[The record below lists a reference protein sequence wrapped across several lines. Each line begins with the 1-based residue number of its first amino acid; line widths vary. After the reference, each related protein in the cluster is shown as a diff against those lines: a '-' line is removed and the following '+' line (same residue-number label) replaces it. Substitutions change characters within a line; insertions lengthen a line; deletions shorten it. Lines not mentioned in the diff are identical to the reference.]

1 MRILFLH
8 SSSDLY
14 GASKILLAINE
25 LCAKKGHEIT
35 VVLSEDGPLAPKLKA
50 LGTTIVI
57 TDLGI
62 LRRQYL
68 NPAGMLNRL
77 VANFKAYTTLTE
89 LCKSKQIDLIYSN
102 TTGVIAGV
110 FVAAKLGIRHLW
122 HIHEIIE
129 KPTLLFRLLSRLI
142 NTKNNQAIAVSE
154 AVKKHWTKY
163 VHPNKIDVLYNGV
176 DYWLFENTVSD
187 LRQTLNLQP
196 DTILIGMMGRVHFW
210 KGQDYFVHIAG
221 EIFKSHK
228 NVHFLIVGDAFAG
241 YEYLHD
247 NINILIDANHL
258 QGKVTQ
264 LPYRSDITNI
274 YGALDIFIL
283 PSLLPDPAPAVVTE
297 AMAAGLPVVATQQG
311 GAVEMIEN
319 EVSGLLIPINNA
331 AAAAKVMEP
340 LLMIETYRKN
350 MGAQAKKRMQEK
362 FSRTQF
368 NEQIM
373 ACIEKKS

>member
-25 LCAKKGHEIT
+25 LCTKKGHEVT
-35 VVLSEDGPLAPKLKA
+35 VVLSEDGPLVPQLKA
-50 LGTTIVI
+50 LGAHII
-57 TDLGI
+57 IADLGI

-68 NPAGMLNRL
+68 HPAGILNRL
-77 VANFKAYTTLTE
+77 VANFKAYRLLTS
-89 LCKSKQIDLIYSN
+89 LCKNQKIDLIYSN
-102 TTGVIAGV
+102 TTGVIVGV
-110 FVAAKLGIRHLW
+110 FVASKLGIRHLW

-154 AVKKHWTKY
+154 AVKTHWTKY
-163 VHPNKIDVLYNGV
+163 VPPNKIDVLYNGV
-176 DYWLFENTVSD
+176 DYWLFENIQSD
-187 LRQTLNLQP
+187 LRNTLNLQP

-221 EIFKSHK
+221 ALYKTHK

-247 NINILIDANHL
+247 TINQLIVKHAL
-258 QGKVTQ
+258 QGRVTQ
-264 LPYRSDITNI
+264 LPYRSDINNI
-274 YGALDIFIL
+274 YGGLDVFIL

-297 AMAAGLPVVATQQG
+297 AMASGLPVVATQQG
-311 GAVEMIEN
+311 GAMEMIEN
-319 EVSGLLIPINNA
+319 NVSGLLIPINDA
-331 AAAAKVMEP
+331 AAAAAIIEP
-340 LLMIETYRKN
+340 LLSNQAYRKN
-350 MGAQAKKRMQEK
+350 MGAEAKKRMQEK

-373 ACIEKKS
+373 ACIEKQQ

>member
-1 MRILFLH
+1 
-8 SSSDLY
+8 
-14 GASKILLAINE
+14 
-25 LCAKKGHEIT
+25 
-35 VVLSEDGPLAPKLKA
+35 
-50 LGTTIVI
+50 
-57 TDLGI
+57 
-62 LRRQYL
+62 
-68 NPAGMLNRL
+68 
-77 VANFKAYTTLTE
+77 
-89 LCKSKQIDLIYSN
+89 
-102 TTGVIAGV
+102 
-110 FVAAKLGIRHLW
+110 
-122 HIHEIIE
+122 
-129 KPTLLFRLLSRLI
+129 
-142 NTKNNQAIAVSE
+142 
-154 AVKKHWTKY
+154 
-163 VHPNKIDVLYNGV
+163 
-176 DYWLFENTVSD
+176 
-187 LRQTLNLQP
+187 
-196 DTILIGMMGRVHFW
+196 MGRVHFW

-247 NINILIDANHL
+247 NINNLIDTNHL
-258 QGKVTQ
+258 QGKLTQ

-319 EVSGLLIPINNA
+319 NVSGLLIPINDA
-331 AAAAKVMEP
+331 AAAAAIIEP
-340 LLMIETYRKN
+340 LLTNETCRKN
-350 MGAQAKKRMQEK
+350 MGAEAKKRMQEK

>member
-50 LGTTIVI
+50 LGATIVI

-102 TTGVIAGV
+102 TTGVIVGV

-129 KPTLLFRLLSRLI
+129 KPILLFRLLSRLI

-176 DYWLFENTVSD
+176 DYWLFENTASD
-187 LRQTLNLQP
+187 LRQTLRLQP

-247 NINILIDANHL
+247 NINNLIDANHL

-319 EVSGLLIPINNA
+319 NVSGLLIPINDA
-331 AAAAKVMEP
+331 AAAAKIMEP
-340 LLMIETYRKN
+340 LLMSETYRKN
-350 MGAQAKKRMQEK
+350 MGMQAKKRMQEK

>member
-25 LCAKKGHEIT
+25 LCAKKGHHVT
-35 VVLSEDGPLAPKLKA
+35 VVVSEDGPLVSKLKA
-50 LGTTIVI
+50 LGATIVI

-77 VANFKAYTTLTE
+77 VANFKAYNTLIK
-89 LCKSKQIDLIYSN
+89 LCTSQKIDLIYSN
-102 TTGVIAGV
+102 TTGVIVGV
-110 FVAAKLGIRHLW
+110 FVAAKLSIRHLW

-129 KPTLLFRLLSRLI
+129 KPTLLFRILSRLI

-154 AVKKHWTKY
+154 AVKTHWTKY
-163 VHPNKIDVLYNGV
+163 VQPNKIDVLYNGV

-187 LRQTLNLQP
+187 LRQSLNISHN
-196 DTILIGMMGRVHFW
+196 TILIGMMGRVHFW
-210 KGQDYFVHIAG
+210 KGQDYFANIAG
-221 EIFKSHK
+221 EIFKTHK
-228 NVHFLIVGDAFAG
+228 NVHFLMVGDAFAG

-247 NINILIDANHL
+247 NINQLIEKHEL
-258 QGKVTQ
+258 QGRVTQ
-264 LPYRSDITNI
+264 LPYRSDIANI
-274 YGALDIFIL
+274 YSALDVFIL

-319 EVSGLLIPINNA
+319 NVSGLLIPINDA
-331 AAAAKVMEP
+331 AAAAAIIEP
-340 LLMIETYRKN
+340 LLMNETFRKD
-350 MGAQAKKRMQEK
+350 MGAEAKKRMQEK

-373 ACIEKKS
+373 ACIEKQS

>member
-50 LGTTIVI
+50 LGATIVI
-57 TDLGI
+57 SDLGI

-102 TTGVIAGV
+102 TTAVIVGD

-129 KPTLLFRLLSRLI
+129 KPILLFRLLSRLI

-163 VHPNKIDVLYNGV
+163 VQPNKIDVLYNGV
-176 DYWLFENTVSD
+176 DYWLFENTASD
-187 LRQTLNLQP
+187 LRQTLRLQP

-247 NINILIDANHL
+247 NINNLIDTNHL
-258 QGKVTQ
+258 QGKLTQ

-319 EVSGLLIPINNA
+319 NVSGLLIPINDA
-331 AAAAKVMEP
+331 AAAAKIMEP
-340 LLMIETYRKN
+340 LLMNETYRKN

>member
-25 LCAKKGHEIT
+25 LCAKKGHEVT

-68 NPAGMLNRL
+68 NPAGILNRL
-77 VANFKAYTTLTE
+77 VANFKAHTTLSK
-89 LCKSKQIDLIYSN
+89 LCKTQQTDLIYSN
-102 TTGVIAGV
+102 TTGVIVGV
-110 FVAAKLGIRHLW
+110 FVAAKLGIRHIW

-129 KPTLLFRLLSRLI
+129 KPYLLFRILSRLI

-154 AVKKHWTKY
+154 AVNTHWTKY
-163 VHPNKIDVLYNGV
+163 VQPSKIDVLYNGV
-176 DYWLFENTVSD
+176 DYWLFENTESN
-187 LRQTLNLQP
+187 LRQSLNISP

-210 KGQDYFVHIAG
+210 KGQDYFVNIAG
-221 EIFKSHK
+221 EIFRTHK
-228 NVHFLIVGDAFAG
+228 NVHFLILGDAFAG

-247 NINILIDANHL
+247 NINKLIDENHL
-258 QGKVTQ
+258 KGHVTQ
-264 LPYRSDITNI
+264 LPYRSDIVNI
-274 YGALDIFIL
+274 YNALDVFIL

-297 AMAAGLPVVATQQG
+297 AMAAGLPVVATKQG

-319 EVSGLLIPINNA
+319 NVSGLLIPINDA
-331 AAAAKVMEP
+331 AAAAAIIEP
-340 LLMIETYRKN
+340 LLINETYRKD

-373 ACIEKKS
+373 ACIEKQS

>member
-25 LCAKKGHEIT
+25 LCTKKGHEVT
-35 VVLSEDGPLAPKLKA
+35 VVLSEDGPLVPQLKA
-50 LGTTIVI
+50 LGAHII
-57 TDLGI
+57 IADLGI

-68 NPAGMLNRL
+68 HAAGILNRL
-77 VANFKAYTTLTE
+77 VANFKAYRLLTTL
-89 LCKSKQIDLIYSN
+89 CKNQKIDLIYSN
-102 TTGVIAGV
+102 TTGVIVGV
-110 FVAAKLGIRHLW
+110 FVASKLGIKHLW

-129 KPTLLFRLLSRLI
+129 KPYLLFRLLSRLI

-154 AVKKHWTKY
+154 AVKTHWTKY
-163 VHPNKIDVLYNGV
+163 VAPHKIDVLYNGV
-176 DYWLFENTVSD
+176 DYWLFENIQSD
-187 LRQTLNLQP
+187 LRNTLNLQP

-210 KGQDYFVHIAG
+210 KGQDYFVSIAG
-221 EIFKSHK
+221 ELYKTHK
-228 NVHFLIVGDAFAG
+228 NIHFLIVGDAFAG

-247 NINILIDANHL
+247 TINQLIVKHDL

-274 YGALDIFIL
+274 YGALDVFIL

-319 EVSGLLIPINNA
+319 NVSGLLIPINDA
-331 AAAAKVMEP
+331 AAAAKIMEP
-340 LLMIETYRKN
+340 LLSNQAYRKN

-373 ACIEKKS
+373 ACIEKQQ

>member
-25 LCAKKGHEIT
+25 LCTKKGHEVTI
-35 VVLSEDGPLAPKLKA
+35 VLSEDGPLVPQLKA
-50 LGTTIVI
+50 LGAHII
-57 TDLGI
+57 IADLGI

-68 NPAGMLNRL
+68 HAAGIINRL

-102 TTGVIAGV
+102 TTGVIVGV

-129 KPTLLFRLLSRLI
+129 KPYLLFRLLSRLI

-154 AVKKHWTKY
+154 AVKTHWTKY

-176 DYWLFENTVSD
+176 DYWLFENTASD
-187 LRQTLNLQP
+187 LRKTLNLQP

-210 KGQDYFVHIAG
+210 KGQDYFVSIAG
-221 EIFKSHK
+221 ALYKTHK
-228 NVHFLIVGDAFAG
+228 NIHFLIVGDAFAG

-247 NINILIDANHL
+247 TINQLIIRHDL

-274 YGALDIFIL
+274 YGALDVFIL

-297 AMAAGLPVVATQQG
+297 AMAAGLAVVATQQG

-319 EVSGLLIPINNA
+319 NVSGLLIPINDA
-331 AAAAKVMEP
+331 AAAAAIIEP
-340 LLMIETYRKN
+340 LLSNEAYRKN

-373 ACIEKKS
+373 ACIEKQQ

>member
-1 MRILFLH
+1 
-8 SSSDLY
+8 LY

-50 LGTTIVI
+50 LGATIVI

-77 VANFKAYTTLTE
+77 VANFKAYATLTE

-102 TTGVIAGV
+102 TTGVIVGV

-163 VHPNKIDVLYNGV
+163 VAPHKIDVLYNGV
-176 DYWLFENTVSD
+176 DYWLFENTASD
-187 LRQTLNLQP
+187 LRQTLRLQP

-247 NINILIDANHL
+247 NINNLIDTNHL
-258 QGKVTQ
+258 QGKLTQ

-319 EVSGLLIPINNA
+319 NVSGLLIPINDA
-331 AAAAKVMEP
+331 AAAAKIMEP
-340 LLMIETYRKN
+340 LLMSETFRKN

-373 ACIEKKS
+373 ACIEKNS

>member
-25 LCAKKGHEIT
+25 LCGKKGHEVT
-35 VVLSEDGPLAPKLKA
+35 VVLSEDGPLASKLKA
-50 LGTTIVI
+50 LGATIVI

-68 NPAGMLNRL
+68 NPAGILNRL
-77 VANFKAYTTLTE
+77 VANFKAYTTLSK
-89 LCKSKQIDLIYSN
+89 LCKTQQIDLIYSN
-102 TTGVIAGV
+102 TTGVIVGV
-110 FVAAKLGIRHLW
+110 FVASTLGIRHIW

-129 KPTLLFRLLSRLI
+129 KPYLLFRILSRLI

-154 AVKKHWTKY
+154 AVKTHWTKY
-163 VHPNKIDVLYNGV
+163 VQPSKIDVLYNGV
-176 DYWLFENTVSD
+176 DYWLFENTQSD
-187 LRQTLNLQP
+187 LRQSLNIRP

-210 KGQDYFVHIAG
+210 KGQDYFVNIAG
-221 EIFKSHK
+221 EIFKTHK
-228 NVHFLIVGDAFAG
+228 NVHFLMVGDAFAG

-247 NINILIDANHL
+247 NINKLIDENHL
-258 QGKVTQ
+258 QGHVTQ
-264 LPYRSDITNI
+264 LPYRSDIVNI
-274 YGALDIFIL
+274 YNALDVFIL

-297 AMAAGLPVVATQQG
+297 AMAACLPVVATKQG

-319 EVSGLLIPINNA
+319 NVSGLLIPINDA
-331 AAAAKVMEP
+331 AAAAKTIEP
-340 LLMIETYRKN
+340 LLINEVYRKN
-350 MGAQAKKRMQEK
+350 VGAQAKKRMQEK

-373 ACIEKKS
+373 ACIEKQS

>member
-50 LGTTIVI
+50 LGATIVI
-57 TDLGI
+57 SDLGI

-102 TTGVIAGV
+102 TTGVIVGV

-129 KPTLLFRLLSRLI
+129 KPILLFRLLSRLI

-163 VHPNKIDVLYNGV
+163 VQPNKIDVLYNGV
-176 DYWLFENTVSD
+176 DYWLFENTASD
-187 LRQTLNLQP
+187 LRQTLRLQP

-247 NINILIDANHL
+247 NINNLIDTNHL
-258 QGKVTQ
+258 QGKLTQ

-319 EVSGLLIPINNA
+319 NVSGLLIPINDA
-331 AAAAKVMEP
+331 AAAAKIMEP
-340 LLMIETYRKN
+340 LLMNETYRKN

-373 ACIEKKS
+373 ACIEKIS

>member
-25 LCAKKGHEIT
+25 LCAKKGHEVT
-35 VVLSEDGPLAPKLKA
+35 VVVSEDGPLVSKLKA
-50 LGTTIVI
+50 LGATIVI

-77 VANFKAYTTLTE
+77 VANFKAYNILIK
-89 LCKSKQIDLIYSN
+89 LCTSQNIDLIYSN
-102 TTGVIAGV
+102 TTGVIVGV

-129 KPTLLFRLLSRLI
+129 KPTLLFRILSRLI

-154 AVKKHWTKY
+154 AVKTHWTKY
-163 VHPNKIDVLYNGV
+163 VAPGKIDVLYNGV
-176 DYWLFENTVSD
+176 DYWLFENTESN
-187 LRQTLNLQP
+187 LRQTLNISP
-196 DTILIGMMGRVHFW
+196 NTILIGMMGRVHFW
-210 KGQDYFVHIAG
+210 KGQDYFVNIAG

-228 NVHFLIVGDAFAG
+228 NVHFLMVGDAFAG

-247 NINILIDANHL
+247 NINQLIEKHGL
-258 QGKVTQ
+258 QGHVTQ
-264 LPYRSDITNI
+264 LPYRSDIVNI

-297 AMAAGLPVVATQQG
+297 AMAAGLPVVATRQG
-311 GAVEMIEN
+311 GAVEMMEN
-319 EVSGLLIPINNA
+319 NVSGLLIPINDA
-331 AAAAKVMEP
+331 AAAAAIIEP
-340 LLMIETYRKN
+340 LLMNETFRKD
-350 MGAQAKKRMQEK
+350 MGAKAKKRMQEK

-373 ACIEKKS
+373 ACIEKQS